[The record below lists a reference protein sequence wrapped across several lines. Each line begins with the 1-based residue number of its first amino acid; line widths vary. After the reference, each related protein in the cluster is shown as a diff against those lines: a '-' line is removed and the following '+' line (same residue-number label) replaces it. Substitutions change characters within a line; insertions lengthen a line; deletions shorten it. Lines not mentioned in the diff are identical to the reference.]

1 MPRKKR
7 SRVPSRAKPAL
18 PDDSSEPDME
28 AEQRKE
34 KLKLL
39 LEDFDLE
46 VEKRTALM
54 EEEIKNIQE
63 SIRQIYKIDLLRY
76 PEKTKKMLWVDHI
89 KQQNNHEVKSSARD
103 SLVNVISSADS
114 ILQSAA
120 KKRAVRPR
128 KAVATVEDN
137 GFLAPVTRSTRASR
151 QKPVFGNSQVDNMIP
166 PPSTGRRQRTK
177 KVDIAATP
185 ANQNIPP
192 SFKSSMLVTP
202 KFDPRTPL
210 PPGTIKRKPKIG
222 EIAISLTGSPLQVSP
237 AVKPNYDIKGLMQNL
252 DQDNLDE
259 ETRAELEEF
268 HAKVGRLLNM

>member
-7 SRVPSRAKPAL
+7 SRVPSRAKPTL

-46 VEKRTALM
+46 VEKRKALM

-76 PEKTKKMLWVDHI
+76 PEKMKKMLWHDHI
-89 KQQNNHEVKSSARD
+89 KQNKQEVKSSARN

-120 KKRAVRPR
+120 KKRAGRPR
-128 KAVATVEDN
+128 KAVATMDDN

-151 QKPVFGNSQVDNMIP
+151 QKPVFGNSQVDNMLP
-166 PPSTGRRQRTK
+166 PPSTGRPQRTR
-177 KVDIAATP
+177 KVDVAATP

-192 SFKSSMLVTP
+192 SFMSSMLVTP

-210 PPGTIKRKPKIG
+210 PPGTIKRRPKLG

-237 AVKPNYDIKGLMQNL
+237 ALKTNYNIKGLMQNL